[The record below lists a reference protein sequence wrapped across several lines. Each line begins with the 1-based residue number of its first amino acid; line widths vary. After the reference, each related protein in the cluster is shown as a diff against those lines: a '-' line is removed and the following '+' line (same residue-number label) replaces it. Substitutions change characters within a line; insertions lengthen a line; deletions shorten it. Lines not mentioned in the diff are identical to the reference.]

1 MDDIEKGEL
10 LLDHG
15 ADVNL
20 RDVSGGSALHW
31 TVENNNVPFSQYY

>member
-1 MDDIEKGEL
+1 MIACDHGLVDIAKL

-20 RDVSGGSALHW
+20 GSYVSLLI
-31 TVENNNVPFSQYY
+31 F